1 MHKLLFSGFSILFV
15 AVVVNLVVSYFGIS
29 TWYSFLSSIEQRGLI
44 GSLAQLKFFSI
55 LFLFLIYPFILGL
68 TAYISLSFFK
78 K

>member
-15 AVVVNLVVSYFGIS
+15 AVVLNLIVGYFGLS
-29 TWYSFLSSIEQRGLI
+29 TWYSLLNSIEQQGLI

-68 TAYISLSFFK
+68 TAYISLGFFK

>member
-15 AVVVNLVVSYFGIS
+15 AVVLNLIVGYFGLS
-29 TWYSFLSSIEQRGLI
+29 TWYSLLNSIEQRGLI

-68 TAYISLSFFK
+68 TAYISLGFFK